1 MSRQFTMEVGN
12 YKVVNKRHF
21 TRKKKTMKPTVL
33 SSLFLRLAFSFPA
46 KGKESYFTINTESIS
61 FYFFLFAPAWVT
73 KPIAFPGIPFRT
85 RAEKQRLKKGARTE
99 LPWWQTRYHGYQKFN
114 WSVSLASWMAFSLS
128 LSTPQHNF
136 LRSYRVII
144 PM

>member
-1 MSRQFTMEVGN
+1 
-12 YKVVNKRHF
+12 
-21 TRKKKTMKPTVL
+21 MKPTVL

-85 RAEKQRLKKGARTE
+85 RAEKQRLEKE
-99 LPWWQTRYHGYQKFN
+99 LGQSYHGDKLVTMDTKN
-114 WSVSLASWMAFSLS
+114 SIGLSVLRAEW
-128 LSTPQHNF
+128 PF
-136 LRSYRVII
+136 LFPCQPLNITSSV
-144 PM
+144 PTG

>member
-12 YKVVNKRHF
+12 YKVVNKPHL
-21 TRKKKTMKPTVL
+21 TQKKKTMKPTVS

-85 RAEKQRLKKGARTE
+85 RAEKQRKKKE
-99 LPWWQTRYHGYQKFN
+99 LGQSYHGDKLVTMDTKN
-114 WSVSLASWMAFSLS
+114 SIGLSVLRAEW
-128 LSTPQHNF
+128 PF
-136 LRSYRVII
+136 LFPCQPLNITSSVRTG
-144 PM
+144 